1 MGKAS
6 AALQR
11 VLDSDKARRVRDW
24 RPPYFVTPRPEPV
37 PADPAN
43 TFVVNVGRIVKQSL
57 TKKSRNDLGR
67 RMINMCSLSGWQST
81 TLNPDMADTEKLA
94 ILTARFGVIAAD
106 AADREGLYT
115 ELVDLSAATMGWAQ
129 GIARHQARER
139 KQRSRAA
146 RKARRD
152 ERRKGKG
159 KREEGKGED
168 G

>member
-24 RPPYFVTPRPEPV
+24 RPPYFVTPAPKPV

-43 TFVVNVGRIVKQSL
+43 TFAFDVGRIVKQSL

-94 ILTARFGVIAAD
+94 ILSARFGVIAAD
-106 AADREGLYT
+106 AADREGLYA
-115 ELVDLSAATMGWAQ
+115 ELIDLSAATMGWAQ

-146 RKARRD
+146 RKEQRRV
-152 ERRKGKG
+152 
-159 KREEGKGED
+159 KRESRNKGKGED